1 MRTRGQ
7 KYWDWARNDVHVRD
21 HDERLLDGTLINV
34 QVRHCAELAT
44 QLFIGVY
51 CARGVMLFEEAY
63 SSRPGETMTQAI
75 AWGVDRAKELLGPRG
90 VARPNPANPDPLP
103 RRRARKLI

>member
-1 MRTRGQ
+1 MRIRGQ

-21 HDERLLDGTLINV
+21 YDERLSDGTLINI
-34 QVRHCAELAT
+34 QVRHCAEWAT

-51 CARGVMLFEEAY
+51 SFTGEMLLEEGYA
-63 SSRPGETMTQAI
+63 SRPGETMTQAI

-90 VARPNPANPDPLP
+90 DVQSKLTRPEPLP
-103 RRRARKLI
+103 RKRARTHL